1 MTTSLVRTQ
10 LTTPASTPAAH
21 SSPAV
26 DIAPAM
32 AVAALVTEPIRPSL
46 VLVLAGLRRRAL
58 RSTRAESAES
68 DAIVALVA
76 ERAQAR
82 ADARYRDDEGGA
94 DDDGGW
100 G

>member
-1 MTTSLVRTQ
+1 MTTSMVRTQ
-10 LTTPASTPAAH
+10 LMTPASTPAAH
-21 SSPAV
+21 SSPAL
-26 DIAPAM
+26 DIAPAV
-32 AVAALVTEPIRPSL
+32 AVAPLGTEPIRPSL

-58 RSTRAESAES
+58 RSARAESAES

-76 ERAQAR
+76 ERAQSR
-82 ADARYRDDEGGA
+82 ADARHRHDEGGV

>member
-1 MTTSLVRTQ
+1 MTTSLVRPK
-10 LTTPASTPAAH
+10 LTTPASTPSALGGPDPAA
-21 SSPAV
+21 
-26 DIAPAM
+26 
-32 AVAALVTEPIRPSL
+32 AVAPLVTEPIRPSL

-82 ADARYRDDEGGA
+82 AADRYRDDEGGT